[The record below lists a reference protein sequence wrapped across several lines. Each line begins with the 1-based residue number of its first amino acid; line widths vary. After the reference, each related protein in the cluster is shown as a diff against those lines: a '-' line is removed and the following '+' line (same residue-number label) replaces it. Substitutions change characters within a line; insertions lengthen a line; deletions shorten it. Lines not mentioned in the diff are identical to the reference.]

1 MIQLNTH
8 GVKYRSKVGEGC
20 VTSFQGRRNLG
31 AKRPPPQVF
40 RKHKKCPLSDGKVP
54 FAFVK
59 NVAQIA
65 FFIWLQLFVLQK
77 TQKMPSLWWQSALC
91 LCENCCSDC
100 ILYDCNYFSCLHTPP
115 PPPVANISGKDFS
128 GALFIPK
135 VPLETGA
142 HQSFDA
148 SYAPA
153 SFTAWKIFTHFTD
166 PIGSKGD
173 HQQHYD
179 FRLGRWFG
187 FLRTP

>member
-1 MIQLNTH
+1 MALNILVRWVKGASPAFR
-8 GVKYRSKVGEGC
+8 GVG
-20 VTSFQGRRNLG
+20 TWG
-31 AKRPPPQVF
+31 AKSPPQSF
-40 RKHKKCPLSDGKVP
+40 
-54 FAFVK
+54 
-59 NVAQIA
+59 
-65 FFIWLQLFVLQK
+65 QK
-77 TQKMPSLWWQSALC
+77 TQKVPSLWWQSALC

-100 ILYDCNYFSCLHTPP
+100 ILYDCNYFSCPSS
-115 PPPVANISGKDFS
+115 VANISGKDFS

-179 FRLGRWFG
+179 FRLGC
-187 FLRTP
+187 

>member
-1 MIQLNTH
+1 MLLRLHFLYDCN
-8 GVKYRSKVGEGC
+8 YLS
-20 VTSFQGRRNLG
+20 
-31 AKRPPPQVF
+31 F
-40 RKHKKCPLSDGKVP
+40 RKHKKCLHSGGKAH

-59 NVAQIA
+59 TVVQIA
-65 FFIWLQLFVLQK
+65 FYMIAIIF
-77 TQKMPSLWWQSALC
+77 PAS
-91 LCENCCSDC
+91 
-100 ILYDCNYFSCLHTPP
+100 TPP
-115 PPPVANISGKDFS
+115 PPSVANISGKDFS

-179 FRLGRWFG
+179 FRLGR
-187 FLRTP
+187 